1 MKEILVNL
9 TEDEFCAVRRSDDR
23 PLLIPLFAELPL
35 SGISPC
41 DLYAA
46 LGTTPSYILESIE
59 GNEKIARYSCI
70 GFSPVLSLTI
80 GSSLACTGI
89 EALIS
94 YARRVDTRDPV
105 QAVREILDGIA
116 VADIPAPKFFGG
128 FTGYFSYDLIRI
140 LYPAH
145 FNCARNESGP
155 ESPLAEF
162 LLVKDCVVFDH
173 RKEKM
178 YVIASVLL
186 TANSDPI
193 DEYKKTV
200 ETIQARIRMIH
211 GASLASLRIGPE
223 PDTTLGHDPG
233 EIPAHVSNMTRQE
246 FIDAVDRVKEYI
258 SAGETFQTVL
268 SRRLECSIRCAPFE
282 IYRALRSINPSPY
295 LYYLDFGDHQVI
307 GASPEMLVRVEKGTI
322 TTVPIAGT
330 RKRGKTPSEDEA
342 LAQELLADEKERAE
356 HTMLVDLARNDIGRV
371 SQFGS
376 VHIEGF
382 MSVEKFSHVQHIV
395 SVVEGKLDPKYDA
408 FDAFSACFPAGTVS
422 GAPKIRA
429 MQIIDA
435 IEPSRRGLY
444 AGAVGYIGF
453 DRVLEFAIAIRT
465 LEVSGG
471 TARVQVG
478 AGIVA
483 DSVPASEW
491 EETENKCRAM
501 LAAVAAAERSP

>member
-1 MKEILVNL
+1 MVNL
-9 TEDEFCAVRRSDDR
+9 TCDEFCAVQRSDDR

-35 SGISPC
+35 PGISPC

-46 LGTTPSYILESIE
+46 FGKAPSYILESIE

-70 GFSPVLSLTI
+70 GFSPVLSVTI
-80 GSSLACTGI
+80 GGSLICTGEEQLQTI
-89 EALIS
+89 AGQVGVS
-94 YARRVDTRDPV
+94 DPV
-105 QAVREILDGIA
+105 QTVREILDGIA

-140 LYPAH
+140 LHPAH
-145 FNCARNESGP
+145 FNRARNESEP
-155 ESPLAEF
+155 ETPLAEF
-162 LLVKDCVVFDH
+162 LLVKDCIVFDH
-173 RKEKM
+173 RKEKL
-178 YVIASVLL
+178 YVIASVLF
-186 TANSDPI
+186 TGNSDPVA
-193 DEYKKTV
+193 EYKKAA
-200 ETIQARIRMIH
+200 EIIRERSRMIQA
-211 GASLASLRIGPE
+211 ASQSSSQIESGSDMTRS
-223 PDTTLGHDPG
+223 HDPSK
-233 EIPAHVSNMTRQE
+233 IPSHVSNMTRQE
-246 FIDAVDRVKEYI
+246 FMDAVNRVKDYI
-258 SAGETFQTVL
+258 SAGETFQTVI
-268 SRRLECSIRCAPFE
+268 SRRLECRIRCTPFE

-307 GASPEMLVRVEKGTI
+307 GASPEMLVRVENRII

-330 RKRGKTPSEDEA
+330 RKRGKTPTEDEA
-342 LAQELLADEKERAE
+342 LARELLADEKERAE

-371 SQFGS
+371 AEFGS

-395 SVVEGKLDPKYDA
+395 SVVEGKLDPKYNA

-501 LAAVAAAERSP
+501 LAAVAAAERSS